1 MNIPAF
7 TPGKERLQLVVVVS
21 SPESASGS
29 GGSNGGDHLIRPLL
43 DERQKTPAG
52 IERRHAI
59 AMTMVEGSAD
69 VVAALRG
76 AASVF
81 AFIDDD
87 GLLREEEVGD
97 VLGSGKAV
105 LGGGSGKESGA
116 SKTSTTATTMM
127 MPGLGVKRRY
137 WFESMGVP
145 IGNLIV
151 L

>member
-1 MNIPAF
+1 
-7 TPGKERLQLVVVVS
+7 LVVVVS
-21 SPESASGS
+21 TPGSSAENGK
-29 GGSNGGDHLIRPLL
+29 GGGGGEQLIRPLL

-59 AMTMVEGSAD
+59 AMTMVEGSRE
-69 VVAALRG
+69 VVEALRG
-76 AASVF
+76 AAGVF
-81 AFIDDD
+81 AYVDGD
-87 GLLREEEVGD
+87 GLLVEEEVGGGVAAD
-97 VLGSGKAV
+97 GSNKA
-105 LGGGSGKESGA
+105 S
-116 SKTSTTATTMM
+116 TTTTTTATAAM